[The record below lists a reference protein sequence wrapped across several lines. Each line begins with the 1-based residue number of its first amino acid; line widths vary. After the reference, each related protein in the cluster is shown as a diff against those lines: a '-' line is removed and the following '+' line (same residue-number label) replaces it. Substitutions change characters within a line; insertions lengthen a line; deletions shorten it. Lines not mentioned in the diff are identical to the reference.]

1 MKLIILEKLPRLSG
15 KDVIKALSKV
25 GFKSI
30 RQRGSHV
37 FMAKE
42 AIEAISKI
50 TTVVPMHQEIDRGTL
65 LNIIRQAKLTKEE
78 FLNLL

>member
-1 MKLIILEKLPRLSG
+1 MLTKLPRLSG
-15 KDVIKALSKV
+15 KGGIRALSKA

-42 AIEAISKI
+42 TIDIKI
-50 TTVVPMHQEIDRGTL
+50 TTVVPMHQEIDKGTL
-65 LNIIRQAKLTKEE
+65 LNIIRQTRLTREE

>member
-1 MKLIILEKLPRLSG
+1 MLPKLPRLSG
-15 KDVIKALSKV
+15 KEVVRALSKA

-42 AIEAISKI
+42 TTNIKI
-50 TTVVPMHQEIDRGTL
+50 TTVVPMHQEIDKGTL
-65 LNIIRQAKLTKEE
+65 LNIMRQAKLTREE